1 MEEELEKVGGC
12 EPEVELCRVMHVGCS
27 YNGAFQ
33 FIARLWCL
41 VYQVYKEGRAEPEFR
56 KIEALHQRCLNA
68 ERMKD
73 EASLTLQSTQNKLK
87 KLEME

>member
-1 MEEELEKVGGC
+1 MEKVGGC
-12 EPEVELCRVMHVGCS
+12 EPRSGITLCDAHRLRLQRG
-27 YNGAFQ
+27 F
-33 FIARLWCL
+33 FICCRLCCL

>member
-1 MEEELEKVGGC
+1 MNQEAELRC
-12 EPEVELCRVMHVGCS
+12 VMHIGCGC
-27 YNGAFQ
+27 NGGF
-33 FIARLWCL
+33 FIHCRLCCL

>member
-1 MEEELEKVGGC
+1 MGL
-12 EPEVELCRVMHVGCS
+12 
-27 YNGAFQ
+27 
-33 FIARLWCL
+33 FIHHLLWCL

-73 EASLTLQSTQNKLK
+73 EANLTLQSTQNKLK